1 MAPTKST
8 YRGGGV
14 APWDKTCKFLAVKYA
29 DCRTWNNAAR
39 RVHDKKV
46 VVSTDST
53 CTTIFIRRT
62 CPIYRYTNTYLKSP
76 EVTSPSCR

>member
-1 MAPTKST
+1 MASTKST

-53 CTTIFIRRT
+53 CTSDLFYTFTALVQYTGIRV
-62 CPIYRYTNTYLKSP
+62 PI
-76 EVTSPSCR
+76 